1 MEFFTPVEIA
11 ERLGKSKR
19 WVVDNLLATGE
30 IPALHLGISWRVR
43 PRDFEKWVDAKVL
56 ELREP
61 ELIPLPKGG
70 RAKKNPLQGNL
81 TLGPVIA

>member
-1 MEFFTPVEIA
+1 MELYTPKEIA

-19 WVVDNLLATGE
+19 WVVDNLLVTGE

-43 PRDFEKWVDAKVL
+43 PRDYEKWLDAKVL

-61 ELIPLPKGG
+61 ELIPLPP
-70 RAKKNPLQGNL
+70 RVRTKKNPAQHL
-81 TLGPVIA
+81 TPRPMTA

>member
-1 MEFFTPVEIA
+1 MEFYTPVEIA

-19 WVVDNLLATGE
+19 WVVANLLATGE

-43 PRDFEKWVDAKVL
+43 PRDYEKWMDAKVR

-61 ELIPLPKGG
+61 ELIPLPPRVRTKT
-70 RAKKNPLQGNL
+70 NPAQHL
-81 TLGPVIA
+81 TRRPISA

>member
-1 MEFFTPVEIA
+1 MDLYTPVEIA

-43 PRDFEKWVDAKVL
+43 PRDYEKWLDAKVL

-61 ELIPLPKGG
+61 ELIPLPP
-70 RAKKNPLQGNL
+70 RVRTKKNPVPESLARRG
-81 TLGPVIA
+81 A